1 MLDKFELYIERA
13 SKAILWVVGIS
24 IIFMILMVVIDVFG
38 RYLFNSPLPATF
50 EMSQLIMPIAIFPA
64 FAYALST
71 RQHVRVSLIT
81 DRLPP
86 RAQSACD
93 AFAYLLGLVFA
104 VLITYWGWQ
113 QFWESFATKEIMP
126 AAISVPW
133 WVGKFFMPFGGF
145 FFAVY
150 FLVLLLKALSHLL
163 RKRKV

>member
-1 MLDKFELYIERA
+1 MFDDFELYIERA

-24 IIFMILMVVIDVFG
+24 LIFMILMIVIDVFG
-38 RYLFNSPLPATF
+38 RYVLNSPLPATF
-50 EMSQLIMPIAIFPA
+50 EISQIIMPSAIFPA
-64 FAYALST
+64 FAYALAT
-71 RQHVRVSLIT
+71 RQHVRVTLVT

-93 AFAYLLGLVFA
+93 VLAYLLGLVFA

-113 QFWESFATKEIMP
+113 EFWKSFVAKEIMQ

-145 FFAVY
+145 FFAIY
-150 FLVLLLKALSHLL
+150 WLALLLKALSHLL
-163 RKRKV
+163 RQAEA